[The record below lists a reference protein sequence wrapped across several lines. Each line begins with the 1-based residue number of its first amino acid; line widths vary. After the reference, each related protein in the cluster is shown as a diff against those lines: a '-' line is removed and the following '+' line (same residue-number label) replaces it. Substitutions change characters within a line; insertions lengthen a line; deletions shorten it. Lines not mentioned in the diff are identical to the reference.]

1 VERFRLVKRPP
12 PDRRSRLG
20 RYAAPAAFLLA
31 ATIAVLLIRSAL
43 DESGP
48 APATTSTAV
57 TTHRTATA
65 KTTTA
70 TTATTTTTAA
80 ADYHTIVSGDTFQ
93 QLAVDNHTTVDE
105 LVRLNPGVDPSA
117 LTVGQK
123 IRIR

>member
-1 VERFRLVKRPP
+1 MRQP
-12 PDRRSRLG
+12 RSGLA

-48 APATTSTAV
+48 APATTSVAV
-57 TTHRTATA
+57 TTQPA
-65 KTTTA
+65 TA
-70 TTATTTTTAA
+70 TTATTTTTTTTTGSAE
-80 ADYHTIVSGDTFQ
+80 YHTIVSGDTYQ
-93 QLAVDNHTTVDE
+93 QIASTNNTTVDE
-105 LVRLNPGVDPSA
+105 LIRLNPGVNPAA

>member
-1 VERFRLVKRPP
+1 MRRRP
-12 PDRRSRLG
+12 PDRRSG
-20 RYAAPAAFLLA
+20 IARYAAPVAFLLG

-48 APATTSTAV
+48 ATATTSVAV
-57 TTHRTATA
+57 TTQPTTTA

-70 TTATTTTTAA
+70 TTTTATGTA
-80 ADYHTIVSGDTFQ
+80 RYHTIVSGDTFQ
-93 QLAVDNHTTVDE
+93 KLALDNNTTVDE
-105 LVRLNPGVDPSA
+105 LVRLNPGVDPAA

>member
-1 VERFRLVKRPP
+1 VN
-12 PDRRSRLG
+12 RSGLG

-48 APATTSTAV
+48 TPATTSVAV
-57 TTHRTATA
+57 TTHRTTSA

-70 TTATTTTTAA
+70 TPATATTAA
-80 ADYHTIVSGDTFQ
+80 AEFHTIVSGDTFQ
-93 QLAVDNHTTVDE
+93 QLALDNHTTVDE

>member
-1 VERFRLVKRPP
+1 MRRRP
-12 PDRRSRLG
+12 PDRRSG
-20 RYAAPAAFLLA
+20 IARYAAPVAFLLG

-48 APATTSTAV
+48 APATTSVAV
-57 TTHRTATA
+57 TTQATTTA

-70 TTATTTTTAA
+70 TTTTTTGAA
-80 ADYHTIVSGDTFQ
+80 QYHTIVSGDTFQ
-93 QLAVDNHTTVDE
+93 QLALDNNTTVDE
-105 LVRLNPGVDPSA
+105 LVRLNPGVDPAA

>member
-1 VERFRLVKRPP
+1 MKRPP
-12 PDRRSRLG
+12 RRGGSG
-20 RYAAPAAFLLA
+20 IARYAAPAAFLLA

-48 APATTSTAV
+48 TPATTSATV
-57 TTHRTATA
+57 RTQTTTA

-80 ADYHTIVSGDTFQ
+80 AEYHTIVSGDTFQ
-93 QLAVDNHTTVDE
+93 QLALDNHTTVDE

-123 IRIR
+123 VRIR

>member
-1 VERFRLVKRPP
+1 MKRPP
-12 PDRRSRLG
+12 PDRRSGLA

-48 APATTSTAV
+48 APATTSVAV
-57 TTHRTATA
+57 ATHRTTTA

-70 TTATTTTTAA
+70 TTTTTTGAA
-80 ADYHTIVSGDTFQ
+80 AYHTIASGDTFQ
-93 QLAVDNHTTVDE
+93 QLALDNNTTVDE
-105 LVRLNPGVDPSA
+105 LVRLNPGVDPA
-117 LTVGQK
+117 GLTVGQK

>member
-1 VERFRLVKRPP
+1 VERFRLVNRTG
-12 PDRRSRLG
+12 LG

-48 APATTSTAV
+48 TAVTTSVAV
-57 TTHRTATA
+57 TTHRTTTA
-65 KTTTA
+65 KT

-80 ADYHTIVSGDTFQ
+80 ANYHTIVSGDTFQ
-93 QLAVDNHTTVDE
+93 QLALDNHTTVDE

>member
-12 PDRRSRLG
+12 PGRRSGLA

-48 APATTSTAV
+48 APATTSVAA
-57 TTHRTATA
+57 TTHRTTTA

-70 TTATTTTTAA
+70 TTTSEAQ
-80 ADYHTIVSGDTFQ
+80 YHTIVSGDTFQ
-93 QLAVDNHTTVDE
+93 QLASTNNTTVDE
-105 LVRLNPGVDPSA
+105 LIRLNQGVNPSA

>member
-1 VERFRLVKRPP
+1 MKRPP
-12 PDRRSRLG
+12 RGRRSGLA

-48 APATTSTAV
+48 APATTSVAA
-57 TTHRTATA
+57 TTHRT
-65 KTTTA
+65 TTA
-70 TTATTTTTAA
+70 AATTTTTGAA
-80 ADYHTIVSGDTFQ
+80 QYHTIVSGDTFQ
-93 QLAVDNHTTVDE
+93 QLASANNTTVDE
-105 LVRLNPGVDPSA
+105 LIRLNPDVNPSA